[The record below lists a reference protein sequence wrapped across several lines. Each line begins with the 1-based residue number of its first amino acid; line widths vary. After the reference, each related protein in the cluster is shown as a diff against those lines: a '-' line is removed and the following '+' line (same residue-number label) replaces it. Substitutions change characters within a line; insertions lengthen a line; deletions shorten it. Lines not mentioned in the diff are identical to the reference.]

1 MTSDIISLF
10 ASSSLNEKSL
20 ERYLESLLGDQK
32 RLSMLYDDWAFLR
45 YILPGIDMDPDPV
58 GSETFR
64 QIRIRLRK
72 NYSGCGQLRI
82 RNEFAV
88 KLP

>member
-10 ASSSLNEKSL
+10 ARSVLNEKSL

-45 YILPGIDMDPDPV
+45 YGIAYRAV
-58 GSETFR
+58 LW
-64 QIRIRLRK
+64 IRIRSDPKLLAG
-72 NYSGCGQLRI
+72 SGSGNNTKHI
-82 RNEFAV
+82 I
-88 KLP
+88 